1 MTIEY
6 ILQILRDA
14 EKDNLRRYGTIY
26 DLNEELAKAER
37 RAKRRIQR
45 LKSRAQY
52 ELGEMDKA
60 KVAATSGYMN
70 RFISGFKKI
79 KNVQLAD
86 CRGLPDI
93 DQFLGE
99 DFEVRDMI
107 TKADRIANLSNLG
120 AAAYSSM
127 NLGYGILETYITLP
141 DITIN
146 NYKVKGGDTKYIHG
160 LIKEIEAYRQEIRHI
175 CEKLETIA
183 LRAREEGDA
192 LNDLAD
198 FFDDGISSLEEILSR
213 SGKNWNLYSEAQKM
227 QIGRA
232 VQVAQLIMSLFPHLL
247 DDDGNVLPES
257 YKAIITAQAAL
268 ASRDA

>member
-1 MTIEY
+1 MTIAY

-14 EKDNLRRYGTIY
+14 EKDNLQQYGMIY
-26 DLNEELAKAER
+26 DLNAELAKAER

-45 LKSRAQY
+45 LKTRAQY

-60 KVAATSGYMN
+60 KVEATSGYMQ
-70 RFISGFKKI
+70 RFINGFKKI
-79 KNVQLAD
+79 QNVTLGD

-93 DQFLGE
+93 ERFLGE
-99 DFEVRDMI
+99 GFEVRDMI

-120 AAAYSSM
+120 ACAYSSM
-127 NLGYGILETYITLP
+127 NLGYGILETYVTLP

-146 NYKVKGGDTKYIHG
+146 NYKVKGGDKKYIRA
-160 LIKEIEAYRQEIRHI
+160 LIRELEAYRQKIRVICSRLEI
-175 CEKLETIA
+175 IA

-198 FFDDGISSLEEILSR
+198 YFDDGISALEEILSR
-213 SGKNWNLYSEAQKM
+213 SGKNWNFYSEAQKM

-232 VQVAQLIMSLFPHLL
+232 VQVAQLIMALFPHLL
-247 DDDGNVLPES
+247 DEEGNVDPES
-257 YKAIITAQAAL
+257 YKAIVNAQEAL
-268 ASRDA
+268 ANRDA

>member
-1 MTIEY
+1 MTIAY

-14 EKDNLRRYGTIY
+14 EKDNLRHYGTIY

-37 RAKRRIQR
+37 RTKRRIQR

-60 KVAATSGYMN
+60 KVAATSGYMQ
-70 RFISGFKKI
+70 RFINAFKKI
-79 KNVQLAD
+79 RNVNLGD

-93 DQFLGE
+93 EQFLNEG
-99 DFEVRDMI
+99 FEIQDMI
-107 TKADRIANLSNLG
+107 TKADRIANLGNLG

-127 NLGYGILETYITLP
+127 NLGYGILETFVTLP
-141 DITIN
+141 DISIDN
-146 NYKVKGGDTKYIHG
+146 DRVKAEDPPYIHE
-160 LIKEIEAYRQEIRHI
+160 LLEELEAYRQQIRDI
-175 CEKLETIA
+175 CTNLEEIA

-198 FFDDGISSLEEILSR
+198 YFEDGISTLEEILRR
-213 SGKNWNLYSEAQKM
+213 SGKNWNSYSEAHKM

-232 VQVAQLIMSLFPHLL
+232 VQVAQLITSLFPHLL
-247 DDDGNVLPES
+247 DDNGHVDSES
-257 YKAIITAQAAL
+257 YKAIVKAQAAL
-268 ASRDA
+268 AKRDA